1 MVESAE
7 KCDPPFSGRMPCF
20 CEHIKVGASCISL
33 APTGYKRIFSAPAAF
48 VKNRRKLYT
57 ACGAMERETGFEP
70 ATFGLGSRR
79 STAELLPREN
89 FYSIL

>member
-20 CEHIKVGASCISL
+20 CEAYKSRSRLHIACSD
-33 APTGYKRIFSAPAAF
+33 GYERIFSAPAAF